1 MNINL
6 NDEKILR
13 IVYQLNDK
21 EIVNFNYENGEIVSV
36 TKDGDKEQKIDDFK
50 KMLNITK
57 EPDFLEKVKQLVKDA
72 SNKETSEKIEEMKV
86 KDDSLK
92 KAKEIIKMDKNGEL
106 DGILKRV
113 YKNSEKYDIAE
124 PIKVESKCDSEY
136 SLDTSICQ
144 KSLNMIQSK
153 LLNLLCNGE
162 IKHDNDEFWGLIDA
176 YQEYNKKLKELQ
188 DKEWE
193 VRTT

>member
-6 NDEKILR
+6 NDEKILK

-21 EIVNFNYENGEIVSV
+21 ETINFNYENGELVSI
-36 TKDGDKEQKIDDFK
+36 TKDGDKKQSIDEIRKI
-50 KMLNITK
+50 LNVTR
-57 EPDFLEKVKQLVKDA
+57 ESDFLEKVKKMVKDA
-72 SNKETSEKIEEMKV
+72 SNKETSEKIENLKASN
-86 KDDSLK
+86 DSIK
-92 KAKEIIKMDKNGEL
+92 RAKEIIKMDENGEL

-113 YKNSEKYDIAE
+113 YKNNEKYDIAK

-188 DKEWE
+188 DKE
-193 VRTT
+193 